1 MATDSR
7 PSGDASGE
15 RRQVVSEL
23 IFDSVTLEKLR
34 HVNERMEI
42 RDQKGELIGYFSP
55 RIDRSLYDSVDI
67 PVDDD
72 ELRRRAQKG
81 DGRTLTEILAEL
93 ERRA

>member
-81 DGRTLTEILAEL
+81 GGRTLTEILAEL